1 MHDEI
6 MQSYLAFTNVH
17 LEHVARNSR
26 RNEHIPKIE
35 QPIDVGLIFGRIAL
49 EPCRACT
56 NILFPVWKFFS
67 PSLRPTLSRT
77 KTDTFANTNAV
88 VASIQSRTIVR
99 HEVVSISVA
108 YSTDVANPDMI
119 ISSLV
124 LNCCMKHSESV
135 TLGDKRV
142 GCLSSRIVTTA
153 LMLGATPHIATR
165 NPYLKPKITTGQ
177 ARADLIARAVE
188 GELLLFA
195 MMQETNEV

>member
-1 MHDEI
+1 MMIIDYAI
-6 MQSYLAFTNVH
+6 VLASTNVH

-35 QPIDVGLIFGRIAL
+35 QPIEVGLIFGRIAL
-49 EPCRACT
+49 EPCRACI

-67 PSLRPTLSRT
+67 PSLRPALSRT
-77 KTDTFANTNAV
+77 KTDTFAYTNAV
-88 VASIQSRTIVR
+88 VASVQSRTIVR

-135 TLGDKRV
+135 TLGDNRV

-153 LMLGATPHIATR
+153 LMLGAIPHIATR

-177 ARADLIARAVE
+177 ARADLIARTVE